1 VDVVRLRRR
10 AFAPAKIAGPAALAV
25 LAGAAGWTALTMFRP
40 QPAEPLA
47 ARASLVTDVVRR
59 GELVRSVRAPGTLVA
74 ERVRVAASTADG
86 TVETIPVRVGSVV
99 VPGTTIATMRNP
111 DLDAAVVD
119 ASAQLGAAQAELRSA
134 REEANAAQLD
144 QEAALRAAI
153 ANARQTREQARSSDE
168 LHAQGLIADVQYRL
182 ARIKDD
188 AAQDEVALGRR
199 KVGVAAA
206 QARAKAAVAQ
216 AKVDQLAA
224 LLQARRA
231 QLATLV
237 VRAGASG
244 VVQSLQV
251 ERGARV
257 AAGTQIARI
266 VDQHD
271 LKATLQVP
279 EAEIREVVPGLSAA
293 VELQNT
299 TVRGHVARVDP
310 AAQNGAIAVDVN
322 LDGALPDGARPD
334 LQVEGTVVFERLHG
348 VVSIA
353 RPVNAADN
361 AAVDL
366 YTLTGGG
373 ARAVR
378 ARVRLGR
385 GSLERVQ
392 VVSGLAPGATVIVSD
407 TSSFQDA
414 PALRVR

>member
-1 VDVVRLRRR
+1 MDVVRLRRG
-10 AFAPAKIAGPAALAV
+10 AFAPAKIAWPVVVAV
-25 LAGAAGWTALTMFRP
+25 LAGAAGWSALTMLRP
-40 QPAEPLA
+40 HAAEPLA
-47 ARASLVTDVVRR
+47 GRASLVTDVVRR
-59 GELVRSVRAPGTLVA
+59 GELVRSVRAPGTLVP
-74 ERVRVAASTADG
+74 ERVRVAASSADG
-86 TVETIPVRVGSVV
+86 TVDAIPVRVGSTVG
-99 VPGTTIATMRNP
+99 PDSTIATMRNP

-119 ASAQLGAAQAELRSA
+119 AAAQLAAARAELASA

-144 QEAALRAAI
+144 QQAVLRSAV

-182 ARIKDD
+182 ARIKDE

-199 KVGVAAA
+199 KVVVAAA

-266 VDQHD
+266 VGQHD
-271 LKATLQVP
+271 LKATLQVA
-279 EAEIREVVPGLSAA
+279 EAEIRDVVPGLAA
-293 VELQNT
+293 TVEVQNAV
-299 TVRGHVARVDP
+299 VRGHVARVDP

-322 LDGALPDGARPD
+322 LDGALPAGARPD
-334 LQVEGTVVFERLHG
+334 LQVEGTVVFERLRDA
-348 VVSIA
+348 VSIA

-366 YTLTGGG
+366 YVMTDGGT
-373 ARAVR
+373 RAVR
-378 ARVRLGR
+378 THVRLGR

-392 VVSGLAPGATVIVSD
+392 VVAGLSPGATVIVSD
-407 TSSFQDA
+407 TSAFEDA